1 MPTASSNV
9 RVWGQSG
16 KHMLVLSSS
25 QFDPSET
32 LADKFCCDAQQPA
45 SPLNVIASARL
56 ESVQEG
62 RRKFVALLGGVVA
75 AWPFAARAQ
84 QKAMPVIGVLFSG
97 SPSATTEPFY
107 GRVPPGTE
115 RSRLRRGTEFGDRIP
130 LGGGPLRSAA
140 RIGRRSRRPQGR
152 FDHGEQPAFGTSRE
166 KRDLDDP
173 PSSSGVAPNRSS

>member
-1 MPTASSNV
+1 M
-9 RVWGQSG
+9 
-16 KHMLVLSSS
+16 
-25 QFDPSET
+25 
-32 LADKFCCDAQQPA
+32 
-45 SPLNVIASARL
+45 
-56 ESVQEG
+56 
-62 RRKFVALLGGVVA
+62 
-75 AWPFAARAQ
+75 AARCARAAEGDAGDRRPQ
-84 QKAMPVIGVLFSG
+84 HRIARPVFCTV
-97 SPSATTEPFY
+97 Y

-173 PSSSGVAPNRSS
+173 DRLQEWRRPGQGRAGQLYRRRADG